1 MSGGQSG
8 STPAASKGTTEN
20 VPRTDAWTCPSLG
33 ESRAKYTLSSASRV
47 ACCVHTNTASAS
59 APAPAPALRTGNT
72 AACTVV
78 YHSDDHSDGRV
89 STSYSPMD
97 ALPFLTTTVVP
108 HASNSCVPP
117 SRSPDR

>member
-1 MSGGQSG
+1 MSGVQSG

-47 ACCVHTNTASAS
+47 SCCVHTNTASAS
-59 APAPAPALRTGNT
+59 APAPVPALRTGNT

-89 STSYSPMD
+89 STSYSPIVVFPGSNRIV
-97 ALPFLTTTVVP
+97 APF
-108 HASNSCVPP
+108 AMIS
-117 SRSPDR
+117 